1 MTYIDFLEEM
11 QNYFG
16 INMKVQ
22 QQAVTEQFIEQYDER
37 DLQEIFTSL
46 LETCKTIPRIAH
58 IKEAADKA
66 QIQKRAHEI
75 RGGCERCNGTTWL
88 QLIIKDPNTGFTSN
102 AVETCTCFPRKIKD
116 HPDKLVGYIPI
127 REDQPMG
134 GQNSLGNEFVTAGE
148 QRQINRQ
155 GLDECRKVLG
165 LSPKKYVDLGEIV
178 ESVRKPFPD
187 EDDSIDGI
195 PF

>member
-37 DLQEIFTSL
+37 DLQEIPPCSKPVRPFQESPISRKPPTKPKFKRGPMRS
-46 LETCKTIPRIAH
+46 
-58 IKEAADKA
+58 EADASDVTD
-66 QIQKRAHEI
+66 
-75 RGGCERCNGTTWL
+75 TTWL

-127 REDQPMG
+127 RDA
-134 GQNSLGNEFVTAGE
+134 V
-148 QRQINRQ
+148 
-155 GLDECRKVLG
+155 
-165 LSPKKYVDLGEIV
+165 
-178 ESVRKPFPD
+178 PF
-187 EDDSIDGI
+187 
-195 PF
+195 